1 MWIIINV
8 FSFKKKYPE
17 FLSPHVDLINLV
29 DIQKFWAFSGVR
41 GAILVPWIF
50 ATLVS
55 RKKSDNDPSSIVCLL
70 YNANLP
76 NVKTLIGLF

>member
-8 FSFKKKYPE
+8 FSFKKYPE

-41 GAILVPWIF
+41 RAILVPWNICYF
-50 ATLVS
+50 GF
-55 RKKSDNDPSSIVCLL
+55 KKE
-70 YNANLP
+70 
-76 NVKTLIGLF
+76 K

>member
-1 MWIIINV
+1 MY
-8 FSFKKKYPE
+8 FLLRSKKDPE

-29 DIQKFWAFSGVR
+29 DIQKFGAFSGVR
-41 GAILVPWIF
+41 GQFWCHGTF